1 MKEDSDTTKRLAK
14 RTLHWIIET
23 NGGLTDNQIKV
34 LEQLID
40 AGYIEADKKHPSHR
54 LTIHN

>member
-14 RTLHWIIET
+14 RTLQWIIEA

-40 AGYIEADKKHPSHR
+40 AGYIEADKKYPNHR
-54 LTIHN
+54 LIIHN